1 MSTYY
6 YDLKHPW
13 GNAAVETT
21 TDHCRLTLWDNHGSE
36 AGSLTLRVEDG
47 HEAVFHFFREDP
59 VCLSYYDGQGKALCR
74 LKEARTAKLVD
85 EYGNLT
91 TMDELMKDCYRS
103 HDLETA
109 AAGSGA
115 AGPEQ

>member
-13 GNAAVETT
+13 SNAAVETT
-21 TDHCRLTLWDNHGSE
+21 TDHWRLTLWDNHGSE
-36 AGSLTLRVEDG
+36 AGSLALRVEDD

-59 VCLSYYDGQGKALCR
+59 VCQIYFDGRGKALRR
-74 LKEARTAKLVD
+74 LREARTATLVD
-85 EYGNLT
+85 EYGNLA
-91 TMDELMKDCYRS
+91 TMDELIEDCQRT
-103 HDLETA
+103 HDLEL
-109 AAGSGA
+109 GA